1 MYGWWLLRVLVFFF
15 FKQKTAYEMR
25 ISDWSSDV
33 CSSDLRDCLGPE
45 HRIELVDGRPE
56 RFCEPALVHLVASS
70 GGLAHHG
77 FRNAARLVPKLG
89 QPIRLGGCRQRVLL
103 RNVRLWWAGSGRD
116 RVCPPRVRTAG
127 ALIGLGLFPRHVR
140 GRAERA

>member
-56 RFCEPALVHLVASS
+56 RFCEPAFVHLVASS
-70 GGLAHHG
+70 GGLALYG
-77 FRNAARLVPKLG
+77 FRNAARLVPTLG
-89 QPIRLGGCRQRVLL
+89 QTFRLGGCRPRVIL
-103 RNVRLWWAGSGRD
+103 RTVRLGWAVFGRGLLS
-116 RVCPPRVRTAG
+116 PAAVRNAG
-127 ALIGLGLFPRHVR
+127 AFSGPVHLSRTVGVR
-140 GRAERA
+140 A